1 MPLMENTLMMNLADI
16 LVSSFKV
23 YTPSGYLHDWN
34 GGIVYCQNPDNA
46 ALFTFAGARDIRK
59 RIGNACVFDE
69 NDRILT
75 LTELSEN

>member
-1 MPLMENTLMMNLADI
+1 MTIDFSIADGQCNN
-16 LVSSFKV
+16 FKV

-46 ALFTFAGARDIRK
+46 ALFTLTGARDIRK
-59 RIGNACVFDE
+59 RIGNACVLDE

-75 LTELSEN
+75 LSELEM